1 MDLPSVYYSYVK
13 RGRFKAQ
20 KEKRYHGLVNCHNLV
35 NSCIFDQNLKKR

>member
-20 KEKRYHGLVNCHNLV
+20 KEKRYHRLVYV
-35 NSCIFDQNLKKR
+35 II